1 MPRSDEICYGHA
13 MIMRTLIASLALS
26 AAMSVALPAYAQDTD
41 QTDQSEEDWRKSRK
55 KSGSS
60 DIYRKTNPNST
71 GSGAP
76 MVDYKPVSPVERL
89 PSESRRHV
97 MRERAKAIAESDD
110 GDISDVDYTPSDAAQ
125 SDEQLM
131 RDEQEAWD
139 TIVTDMKGDG
149 GTAKSEGGPNKVA
162 VTGENG
168 ATAEKGSRG
177 GSTKTLQEI
186 MDAIKNGQSGKNG
199 PSGGGNAS
207 EGQGAESSSGSSEA
221 QGESQADG
229 TQGQSGQGDAQSDGE
244 SQSDGQSNGQDQGD
258 GQDAGDAGADGDNS
272 DAQATAEAWPAAT
285 RAEEPLSPLERI
297 RRAKEEQ
304 PARGTQRSASDYLGN
319 KPED

>member
-1 MPRSDEICYGHA
+1 
-13 MIMRTLIASLALS
+13 MRTLIASLAVS

-110 GDISDVDYTPSDAAQ
+110 GDISDVEYNPSDAAQ

-149 GTAKSEGGPNKVA
+149 GTAKAEGGPNTVA
-162 VTGENG
+162 VVGENG

-186 MDAIKNGQSGKNG
+186 MDSIKNGQSGG
-199 PSGGGNAS
+199 SGSAS
-207 EGQGAESSSGSSEA
+207 ESQKDGASDGSSEA
-221 QGESQADG
+221 QGESQADAS
-229 TQGQSGQGDAQSDGE
+229 QGQSGQGDAQSESENQGQNQGDG
-244 SQSDGQSNGQDQGD
+244 QSDGQD
-258 GQDAGDAGADGDNS
+258 GGNSGADGDNS
-272 DAQATAEAWPAAT
+272 GAQAAAEAWPAAT

-304 PARGTQRSASDYLGN
+304 PARGTERSASDYLGN
-319 KPED
+319 KPDD

>member
-1 MPRSDEICYGHA
+1 
-13 MIMRTLIASLALS
+13 MRILIASLAVS

-110 GDISDVDYTPSDAAQ
+110 GDISDVEYTPSDAAQ
-125 SDEQLM
+125 NDEQLM

-162 VTGENG
+162 VVGENG

-186 MDAIKNGQSGKNG
+186 MDSIKNGQSGG
-199 PSGGGNAS
+199 SGSAS
-207 EGQGAESSSGSSEA
+207 EGQKDRGGAGSGEA
-221 QGESQADG
+221 QGESQVDAS
-229 TQGQSGQGDAQSDGE
+229 QGQSGQGNAQSEGE
-244 SQSDGQSNGQDQGD
+244 NQGQNQGDGQSDDQNQGD
-258 GQDAGDAGADGDNS
+258 GQDGGDSGADGDNP
-272 DAQATAEAWPAAT
+272 DAHAAAEAWPAAT

-304 PARGTQRSASDYLGN
+304 PARGTERSASDYLGN
-319 KPED
+319 KLDD

>member
-1 MPRSDEICYGHA
+1 
-13 MIMRTLIASLALS
+13 MRTLIASLAVS

-110 GDISDVDYTPSDAAQ
+110 GDISDVEYNPSDAAQ

-149 GTAKSEGGPNKVA
+149 GTAKAEGGPNTVA
-162 VTGENG
+162 VVGENG

-186 MDAIKNGQSGKNG
+186 MDSIKNGQSGG
-199 PSGGGNAS
+199 SGSAS
-207 EGQGAESSSGSSEA
+207 ESQKDGASDGSSEA
-221 QGESQADG
+221 QGESQADAS
-229 TQGQSGQGDAQSDGE
+229 QGQSGQGDAQSESENQGQNQGDG
-244 SQSDGQSNGQDQGD
+244 QSDGQD
-258 GQDAGDAGADGDNS
+258 GGNSGADGDNS
-272 DAQATAEAWPAAT
+272 GAQAA
-285 RAEEPLSPLERI
+285 AEEPLSPLERI

-304 PARGTQRSASDYLGN
+304 PARGTERSASDYLGN
-319 KPED
+319 KPDD

>member
-1 MPRSDEICYGHA
+1 
-13 MIMRTLIASLALS
+13 MRTLIASLAVS
-26 AAMSVALPAYAQDTD
+26 AAMSVALPTYAQDTD

-110 GDISDVDYTPSDAAQ
+110 GDISDVEYNPSDAAQ

-149 GTAKSEGGPNKVA
+149 GTAKAEGGPNKVA
-162 VTGENG
+162 VVGENG

-186 MDAIKNGQSGKNG
+186 MESIKNGQSGG
-199 PSGGGNAS
+199 SGSAS
-207 EGQGAESSSGSSEA
+207 ESQKDGASDGSSEA
-221 QGESQADG
+221 QGESQADAS
-229 TQGQSGQGDAQSDGE
+229 QGQSRQGDAQSESENQGQNQGDG
-244 SQSDGQSNGQDQGD
+244 QSDGQNQSD
-258 GQDAGDAGADGDNS
+258 GQDGGDSGADGDNS
-272 DAQATAEAWPAAT
+272 GAQAAAEAWPAAT

-304 PARGTQRSASDYLGN
+304 PARGTERSASDYLGN
-319 KPED
+319 KPDD